1 MYNRI
6 EGLQF
11 DSNAAEVRRMP
22 EADNLHRIISV
33 SGVTSS
39 GKDYLL
45 GRSGAGTVL
54 SHGTLIGQAL
64 ATERDAIRQNGDL
77 AHIRS
82 AVLSTAD
89 AVLQAQP
96 AVLNTHIFVKHGG
109 YYMVNLEL
117 EQLIRPAFYV
127 AVVGDPQ
134 QIFDWRQARNL
145 RGERQS
151 DLESPEEIAFHQNM
165 IVDTLSNLSTLLGS
179 GFVVLH
185 NSPDKTDAN
194 AQLLTN
200 LYNSLAH

>member
-185 NSPDKTDAN
+185 NSADKTDSN
-194 AQLLTN
+194 AQLLSN
-200 LYNSLAH
+200 LYNSLTH